1 MTPLND
7 PGGGRGQVAG
17 QQLRLAPRRAP
28 NGVDPDHLPGPGGQ
42 RERVGCGRV
51 VDDEKEQRPRRR
63 ADGYERPLL
72 AAEDPAGRTGNE
84 PVQLGG
90 GDPFGGGRLARGL
103 DRDPRTVRCAHGR
116 GVVGDEVGDLTENPV
131 RISGRS
137 ALSSRATTSSC
148 PPGSTAA
155 RAVRSRCARGVA

>member
-1 MTPLND
+1 M
-7 PGGGRGQVAG
+7 
-17 QQLRLAPRRAP
+17 
-28 NGVDPDHLPGPGGQ
+28 
-42 RERVGCGRV
+42 

-116 GVVGDEVGDLTENPV
+116 GVVGDEVGDLTGE
-131 RISGRS
+131 
-137 ALSSRATTSSC
+137 
-148 PPGSTAA
+148 PGEDL
-155 RAVRSRCARGVA
+155 RAVGAEQPGDDVELPSGFDRCTLRSE